1 MAEEST
7 QAGLEPGQ
15 APRRAGEWLGLA
27 GVMLAAAG
35 LRFTGLQQNG
45 FGNAYY
51 AAAVRSMMGSW
62 HNFWF
67 CSFDPAGFVTVDK
80 PPLALWAQVLS
91 AKLFGFSGLSLM
103 LPQAVEGCLSVL
115 LVYHLVRRRFGAG
128 PGLLAGLA
136 MALMPVAV
144 AVDRFNNVDS
154 CVVLLVLLAAWA
166 FCLAWER
173 GKLGWLLIAAA
184 FAGLGFNAKMMAAF
198 IALPVF
204 YGIYLFFAPLSW
216 AKRLVHLAL
225 ASLVLALVA
234 LSWPLSVD
242 LTPPDQ
248 RPYVG
253 STQDNSMIGLSL
265 GWNGFQRLLTRGHGF
280 RRPGQEGQQP
290 ELNQPAVAAQ
300 QAGQAEPGQGQW
312 QGRRGRGGFMG
323 TGEPGFL
330 RLANTQMAGQ
340 MAWLLPL
347 GLLGLLAGWGRWRRP
362 FTAQQRDLL
371 FWAGWF
377 LIDAGVLS
385 FMRGAMH
392 PYYLVLLAPSAAALF
407 GIGAWQLWLRVKA
420 APEAKPAWHGW
431 SAFWGDGGLAWA
443 LLLPAA
449 ILLTA
454 LWQDRIVAPS
464 ADWALWLRPMLWV
477 GAALSSL
484 ALLLALR
491 WTAQKRLAGP
501 GLALGLAALLLC
513 PLAWSLTSLISPARS
528 PEAGPHEQRPSG
540 FSMDMSDAATRK
552 LLGFLS
558 SHPSGCRF
566 VLAAQNVHPVAPI
579 IIQTGQAALAVGG
592 FMGGDPILTVDE
604 LAKMAQQHQFRYFML
619 QQGRGAGRGPGLG
632 AGVAQEGQAAGSGQG
647 GWGMQGLQQ
656 QGITQWVRQHGQP
669 VDPALWR
676 AEDTAA
682 LEPGA
687 GEPGLDRRGPN
698 GMQLYDLD
706 ADQAFQ

>member
-1 MAEEST
+1 
-7 QAGLEPGQ
+7 
-15 APRRAGEWLGLA
+15 
-27 GVMLAAAG
+27 MLAAIG
-35 LRFTGLQQNG
+35 LRFIGLQQNG
-45 FGNAYY
+45 FGNPYY
-51 AAAVRSMMGSW
+51 AAAVRSMMSSW

-67 CSFDPAGFVTVDK
+67 CSFDPAGFVSVDK

-115 LVYHLVRRRFGAG
+115 LVYHLVRRRFGPAS
-128 PGLLAGLA
+128 GLLAGLA
-136 MALMPVAV
+136 MAIMPVAV

-184 FAGLGFNAKMMAAF
+184 LAGLGFNAKMMAAF

-216 AKRLVHLAL
+216 AKRLAHLAL
-225 ASLVLALVA
+225 ASLVLAGVA

-242 LTPPDQ
+242 LTSPDQ

-265 GWNGFQRLLTRGHGF
+265 GWNGFQRLMSRGHGF
-280 RRPGQEGQQP
+280 RRPE
-290 ELNQPAVAAQ
+290 
-300 QAGQAEPGQGQW
+300 QAGQQAELGQPPAAAQAPAGPGMQGPAQGQW
-312 QGRRGRGGFMG
+312 PGRRGQGRGGFMG
-323 TGEPGFL
+323 TGEPGAL

-362 FTAQQRDLL
+362 FAAHQRDLL
-371 FWAGWF
+371 FWAGWL

-392 PYYLVLLAPSAAALF
+392 PYYLVLMAPPSAAIF

-420 APEAKPAWHGW
+420 APQAQAAWHGW
-431 SAFWGDGGLAWA
+431 QAFWGDGRLAWA
-443 LLLPAA
+443 LALPAG

-454 LWQDRIVAPS
+454 LWQGRIVAPS
-464 ADWALWLRPMLWV
+464 ADWALWLSPLLWA
-477 GAALSSL
+477 GAGIASL
-484 ALLLALR
+484 ALLMALR
-491 WTAQKRLAGP
+491 RPGLKQLAGS
-501 GLALGLAALLLC
+501 GLALGLAVLLFC
-513 PLAWSLTSLISPARS
+513 PLAWSLTSLTSPARS
-528 PEAGPHEQRPSG
+528 PEAGPHEQRPAG
-540 FSMDMSDAATRK
+540 FGMDMSDVATRK

-558 SHPSGCRF
+558 SHASGERF
-566 VLAAQNVHPVAPI
+566 ILAAQNVHPVAPI

-604 LAKMAQQHQFRYFML
+604 LAKMAQERQFRYFML
-619 QQGRGAGRGPGLG
+619 QQGHGAGMGHGAGLG
-632 AGVAQEGQAAGSGQG
+632 GGARPGQG
-647 GWGMQGLQQ
+647 AQPGQGAWGMQGPQQ
-656 QGITQWVRQHGQP
+656 QEIAQWVRSHGTR
-669 VDPALWR
+669 VDPVLWKL
-676 AEDTAA
+676 D
-682 LEPGA
+682 EPDDAVQPEGGPGFA
-687 GEPGLDRRGPN
+687 GRGN
-698 GMQLYDLD
+698 SMQLYDL
-706 ADQAFQ
+706 AGE